1 MVAGDISFKKK
12 SARGP
17 QFADPRTR
25 AKFFIF
31 ISSTMVFFIVYRD
44 VFKLRNIR
52 KTFIQVVIVKKTIF
66 KVKNED

>member
-1 MVAGDISFKKK
+1 
-12 SARGP
+12 
-17 QFADPRTR
+17 
-25 AKFFIF
+25 
-31 ISSTMVFFIVYRD
+31 MVFFIVYRD